1 MARHQG
7 VRSPRRDPRVG
18 RVGRARHADV
28 RPAAG
33 SRTDRPVRRLPWVPD
48 FVRAG
53 DDTFR
58 RVTRRGRA
66 LGGGTV
72 KRPESCPRVRREHE
86 RLLLPRLQRH
96 QATLCFERGRRA
108 KGAPRRSGAGRK
120 GSPRATAMGGPA
132 GRSPTDWRGSPA
144 SALSRSI
151 PSWHTTATWVFLSR
165 SRQHHPSAAHW
176 TMLRSNFWT
185 DFYEI
190 PLRPL

>member
-28 RPAAG
+28 RPAAWG
-33 SRTDRPVRRLPWVPD
+33 RTNRPVRRLPWVAD

-53 DDTFR
+53 DDSIR

-72 KRPESCPRVRREHE
+72 KRSESCPRVRREHE

-96 QATLCFERGRRA
+96 QAAVCSAGASPRRTPLRSLAGRR
-108 KGAPRRSGAGRK
+108 PRSRE
-120 GSPRATAMGGPA
+120 RARRAEVSDSA
-132 GRSPTDWRGSPA
+132 SPA
-144 SALSRSI
+144 SGPSRSI
-151 PSWHTTATWVFLSR
+151 PSWHTTATWGFLSR
-165 SRQHHPSAAHW
+165 SWQHHPSAAHW
-176 TMLRSNFWT
+176 TMLRNNFWT
-185 DFYEI
+185 DFS
-190 PLRPL
+190 